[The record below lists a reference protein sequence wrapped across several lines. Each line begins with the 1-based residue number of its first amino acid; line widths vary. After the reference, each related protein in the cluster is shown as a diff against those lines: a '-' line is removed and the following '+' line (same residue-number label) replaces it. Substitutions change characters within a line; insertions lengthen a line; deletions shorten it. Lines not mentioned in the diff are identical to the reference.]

1 MLAGSDNYRAQIS
14 SDGTMN
20 YFFPAILISTC
31 RVNVRH
37 FPYDT
42 QYCSLKFGSWSYNG
56 FSLDLVSGNAGLSK
70 HTFLV
75 LFKLFFE
82 TVSAK

>member
-1 MLAGSDNYRAQIS
+1 MLAGSDKYRAS
-14 SDGTMN
+14 VSNDGTIN
-20 YFFPAILISTC
+20 YYFPAILISAC

-56 FSLDLVSGNAGLSK
+56 LSLDIVSGSSGMPFIYTGHLEFN
-70 HTFLV
+70 
-75 LFKLFFE
+75 
-82 TVSAK
+82 